1 MSWSIFSDDAR
12 SQMRHNSMTSAP
24 FDIEIDAL
32 PNYTLVS
39 GLPTYDDALEQFR
52 LSNSTNHLLINHQT
66 FMKLFGNTQPAS
78 TGVNAKGKDVYEN
91 QHTYGSQQSLPRYSD
106 VVSVINS
113 TSDDCSTSAMNILNH
128 QKERPSNTSTNEPTQ
143 TDSIAVSRP
152 TAHRFT
158 CTAVPALPMELNSK
172 RTTLLR
178 HDRRRASE
186 IPSLPQFMRLTS
198 TPAFNRPL
206 NLVDNSSSL
215 GSLNIIKEIRR
226 TNQSLHESTS
236 SGNFENIGGGRA
248 NFGHRGSIY

>member
-1 MSWSIFSDDAR
+1 
-12 SQMRHNSMTSAP
+12 MRHNSMTSAP

-39 GLPTYDDALEQFR
+39 GLPTYDDALEQLR

-66 FMKLFGNTQPAS
+66 FMKLFGSTQPVSGTVKDKDSQDDNQSSYAS
-78 TGVNAKGKDVYEN
+78 N
-91 QHTYGSQQSLPRYSD
+91 QSLPRYDD
-106 VVSVINS
+106 VVAVISSPADNS
-113 TSDDCSTSAMNILNH
+113 SASIMSILNAP
-128 QKERPSNTSTNEPTQ
+128 KDRTAKSSTVETTT

-158 CTAVPALPMELNSK
+158 CTAVPPLPIELNSK

-186 IPSLPQFMRLTS
+186 IPLPQFMRLAS

-206 NLVDNSSSL
+206 NMGDNSSSL

-226 TNQSLHESTS
+226 NNQSLHESAS
-236 SGNFENIGGGRA
+236 SGNFDHIGGGRA